1 MIGQK
6 RLVERL
12 RGEFERHSPLV
23 LIVGPLGGGKVTVV
37 REASSYSV
45 VQIERGAKVQAVREM
60 IETAYKISTP
70 TVVLVPD
77 ADRMSVDA
85 KNSLLKIVEEPPKN
99 VTFVLTAVN
108 NSGILETLR
117 CRAYS
122 YVMEPYTDEQMSEY
136 IRNNFEVDDSTI
148 TILKDICYVPGDVN
162 RFFSGVTAVDLS
174 DSVKEF
180 FKFVY
185 SVVDN
190 VAKVS
195 GANAFKISDRVK
207 MKLDDSDKYELDFF
221 WRAFAKVCYDRAE
234 MLYDIEDADPV
245 EMNKYLSVAVY
256 TQGQAQLAQN
266 VSFNRQMLFDSWV
279 IEVRKVWR

>member
-117 CRAYS
+117 SRAHS